1 MKYEFFIF
9 FRREKECKGCLASVN
24 SRSLE
29 SNNNQEST
37 ARRKANPN
45 HFDDKSK
52 LEFLQHNW
60 DKVHLNAHSN
70 KHH

>member
-9 FRREKECKGCLASVN
+9 FRKEKECKGCLASVN
-24 SRSLE
+24 TRSLE
-29 SNNNQEST
+29 SNNNQESPT
-37 ARRKANPN
+37 GRKANLILM
-45 HFDDKSK
+45 DKSK

-60 DKVHLNAHSN
+60 DKMHLNARSN